1 MSLLFLLLILTS
13 CINVLLVSLVPSV
26 LLLVLPVLLLK
37 SISSL
42 RLQSTSAEQYVTLE
56 ISLEL
61 ISHWKQQRYTHFHL
75 GGVRLILTPHRQKGL
90 PVTARIALLD
100 TRFKQYEQATI
111 GTVLT
116 TLHAG
121 SVVLT
126 VYPNFNLSLDDPNLS
141 TFLKIQVQIQGA
153 EQVSSA
159 KIATI
164 HHQLVYRLQNHS
176 LILPTPPDL
185 SSDTLM
191 ILAESPDIPTIIQIP
206 RQIPR
211 ADLLKIM
218 PLEWI
223 TNYEHFH
230 QNTTPVQTSEPMYEK
245 RPDGSVRLQFKPP
258 PSAPAE
264 PPRLSFICSMVQPI
278 DIIPE
283 VLPSGKTLPIMSF
296 TSQGTPV
303 YPDKIDGHFL
313 WDVPGSGRCDP
324 GCPCNNDEDDY
335 SSRPKK
341 KNIIYPACK
350 LYLPEDDDDEPDY
363 PPPLPLYNKGL
374 QWIQK
379 HQPRSCKPIRSS
391 AGLLPSPSMVPCMM
405 FSSASASAS
414 DYSSEYPPLEKRSDQ
429 KHQVWSKPFVNS
441 PISSSG
447 HLEEPKPFE
456 AVLNWQTQ
464 NARVHNAS
472 LTSLHSKVD
481 QIAHRSSAVET
492 RVTSLS
498 DQLTNFYNSLHAKVA
513 QLDRDLRAMIARGDN
528 SYEFTRKEQEIR
540 QFQAEIA
547 RIDADNQQRQAVH
560 TAPPSYFP
568 TEPYHPLGSFFPTI
582 PRDYT
587 PERVFPMTYHL
598 NPQPA
603 KPKPRLPRRPVP
615 PPAVSI
621 PPPVRP
627 MYSDA
632 IQKPLQIHEP
642 VFPDLPSTS
651 ALSPFT
657 ESPSKAEQK
666 KPAENYLITVPEL
679 DQLNSSSEES
689 SLSDSVETFDSIT
702 ETSEPNGF
710 SSDDS
715 QQHLTDISRLLMAD
729 HAESTTT
736 DPPPWEPGQPYVD
749 IPFDVERENEGDN
762 SNPPPRVRTKVASGN
777 GPWFTF
783 DDLPPAR
790 WRERLQELSAWLDL
804 QMVKPDAELSVVLK
818 EFVSRF
824 TGSLHDWFDS
834 LGQYRQLLYL
844 QHPTVSARSDLHYH
858 FKRMSALFHKIGG
871 INDHT
876 LKHVFLSSLPEE
888 LQPEIRR
895 QIANAQL
902 DINNLSLGRLFQL
915 ALVSLDYL
923 CDQKKFF
930 RNLMKDKEGFRT
942 ACKKPYLEIKCR
954 DSKHCTCPSTKKH
967 HKVRFHNKSS
977 RTPQSRPLPRRPKK
991 IRYFRRREPSEIL
1004 DRRRKKSRC
1013 FICKKLG
1020 HFAKNCLK
1028 NPKRSQRLVQQL
1040 QSLHQFSPDTDQ
1052 IEFLY
1057 SEQESPD
1064 PDTVFALGTSD
1075 SDSDSASSTEP
1086 KDYSPIFHIQS
1097 VPSSSTQLSVQPI
1110 PFVKIQILLSKYSRP
1125 IPAIAFIDTGAQ
1137 RSILNPAILPPET
1150 WISNE
1155 NHFRAASGKLFSTK
1169 LRTKFRI
1176 GIQLFPKLTVW
1187 THVIGSS
1194 LPDKDLLLGFYIL
1207 FQAQKIQVLPTG
1219 LRFQSMFQPYTDQLK
1234 LYHLAQSPPDYQSI
1248 SAQLLRFCPP
1258 NHLAFVHP
1266 HPLWKNPAHFVTFKL
1281 NEDLNPTKATHPGM
1295 PPSELQL
1302 AQTECAELLAQ
1313 GLIEPTTSLWACQ
1326 AFYVNKRAKTL
1337 RGKKRL
1343 VIDYQPLNQF
1353 LQDDKFP
1360 LPRKNSIFTYLQ
1372 NARIFSKFDLK
1383 SGFWQLGIDP
1393 AERYKTAF
1401 CIPNAHYQWTVLP
1414 FGLKTTPSIFQKAMT
1429 QIFQPLLHHTLVYID
1444 DLLLFSGTPEEHQ
1457 VLLQQFHDI
1466 VDQYGIMLSEKKST
1480 IATDTVEYLGM
1491 QIKNGFYQP
1500 GPHIAQELLHFP
1512 AKDFTKKQ
1520 VQQFLG
1526 IINYIRNF
1534 LPYVDQQT
1542 SILSALLK
1550 KNPISWDSS
1559 HTTAVQQLKQI
1570 AQNPPKLKIMTDGK
1584 RILQTDA
1591 SDTSW
1596 GALLLEQIDK
1606 KEYLIGHF
1614 KGKTIPNGQLLR
1626 LQEWFSRYEFD
1637 VEHIKGQKNLIPD
1650 FLSRIQTPASP
1661 IFYTSPVFPV
1671 SMATRSTATSLPS
1684 KALTQKTFPRPVQ
1697 TFPSLYRLQ
1706 EFAKQFLF
1714 HYYMKAFFLE
1724 ENPHNQFLTFHPEN
1738 LFLTGFFIPSVRDIS
1753 DDELWYFWCLTVLHA
1768 TQLIIP
1774 LAYIVSTLNNP
1785 SKATSLLWTLLEW
1798 FSPIPQWRSQLQQL
1812 SHNHHLST
1820 IPSYEAEKFTSV
1832 FIVHRPYF
1840 RHPKTTAF
1848 FAQPQISHYHTTP
1861 HPSTLDQDPM
1871 FKKALMNHLLSLNH
1885 VPPPPQD
1892 IISSSIGP
1900 RHEMFMV
1907 PNPSG
1912 SSKGIIIKEERP
1924 NSPPHIYYQDSQDP
1938 EDDFLPLSQLLQ
1950 EFQTPPQ
1957 HEQGQSSRVISQSEP
1972 IITHPPSQC
1981 RSLCIPGIVHAKG
1994 CPQYD
1999 GPTYLEQCTLFCEPH
2014 GANCHKSYVNYHR
2027 FESSSSSD
2035 DYRMNL
2041 SSPPT
2046 KTDTESSV
2054 STSDS
2059 EKSYADITRIL
2070 MAQPDQ
2076 PDQGQTSHTEPYVD
2090 IPSEVEEEMPES
2102 SATNQPP
2109 PAQTSQKPSNGPWF
2123 TFDDIPSSKWR
2134 QYRQL
2139 QFVQLPEV
2147 SSALTVIHDQ
2157 FLGDPSAVFE
2167 AARRDYLNMKCC
2179 SLNAKD
2185 LDFHYKRMSLLFYKL
2200 NGFNEPTLKH
2210 VFLTSLPEELQP
2222 DIQRQLTTSNLILD
2236 NISLGK
2242 IFQIAKTCLDK
2253 LCEQKQFFKELL
2265 KDQEPFRS
2273 ACKKPYL
2280 QIKCKQKKDCD
2291 CSPKKK
2297 RHFQK
2302 FKHPDFSSRR
2312 RRSRKPYRFFRK
2324 KSSSSIE
2331 FKQKQSSKCFICK
2344 KKGHYAKDCPNKRE
2358 KFIRLVEHL
2367 QATIDYS
2374 PEKDELEFYF
2384 SEQDEPNDE
2393 TVFALQNFSDDS
2405 DSDQSQVIFHQ
2416 QLLSL
2421 DTTVPI
2427 PSVKLHILPSKF
2439 QRPIPV
2445 IGLID
2450 TGAQRSMLNP
2460 NILPPEYWTKYEEN
2474 FRAVNGKLFTT
2485 TLITKK
2491 PIGIQLFPNCVIW
2504 TKVIGSTLPNKDI
2517 LLAFDTLHQI
2527 THLQIIP
2534 TGIRVKSMF
2543 KPFTNILKLYN
2554 LSETP
2559 QSYQDIS
2566 TKLLSL
2572 CPESHSEFTHPNPLW
2587 KNKSFFIKLPFKLN
2601 EDINPTKATHP
2612 GMSPSDLLLAQKE
2625 CSQLLAQGSH
2635 DEHRQ
2640 LLTQFYDIVQSHG
2653 IMLSAKKSTIATDNI
2668 EFLGPQHDLIMIP
2681 TPSAISKPKSTGIII
2696 KEEKPDYTDF
2706 LYQDSQDPWEEFL
2719 PLSQHLQ
2726 QFPQPTMNDPGSSSQ
2741 PSSSQPSK
2749 ADKATQT
2756 PNFMPQS
2763 SPLKPGYRQDC
2774 PYPPCHGPHYK
2785 HPKLSKTFSQNTTVT
2800 LT

>member
-1 MSLLFLLLILTS
+1 MASSSQTPVQLSSSMSLPKTVTKHTTS
-13 CINVLLVSLVPSV
+13 KLESLVEYSYIPDSV
-26 LLLVLPVLLLK
+26 HVNE
-37 SISSL
+37 SSL
-42 RLQSTSAEQYVTLE
+42 PLVNPYQLYQRPSRFTRSIRSLISTSRSTPKEYIQSSSLDQCSLQSTSAEQYVTLE
-56 ISLEL
+56 ISPEL

-75 GGVRLILTPHRQKGL
+75 DSVRLILTLHGRKGL

-153 EQVSSA
+153 KQVSSA
-159 KIATI
+159 KIATV

-245 RPDGSVRLQFKPP
+245 RSDGSVRLQFKPP

-264 PPRLSFICSMVQPI
+264 PPRLSFTCSMVQPV

-283 VLPSGKTLPIMSF
+283 VLPSGKPLPIMSF

-324 GCPCNNDEDDY
+324 GCPCNDDEDDY
-335 SSRPKK
+335 SSRSKK
-341 KNIIYPACK
+341 KKIIYPACK

-363 PPPLPLYNKGL
+363 PPPLPLYDKGL

-379 HQPRSCKPIRSS
+379 HQPRSCKPVRSS
-391 AGLLPSPSMVPCMM
+391 AGLLPTPPMVSCMM
-405 FSSASASAS
+405 FSSASAS

-429 KHQVWSKPFVNS
+429 KHQVWSKPFVTS

-464 NARVHNAS
+464 NARVQNAS

-481 QIAHRSSAVET
+481 QITHRSSAVET

-498 DQLTNFYNSLHAKVA
+498 DQLTNLYNSLHTKVA

-528 SYEFTRKEQEIR
+528 SHEFTRKEQEIR
-540 QFQAEIA
+540 QLQAEIA
-547 RIDADNQQRQAVH
+547 RIDADNQRRQAVH
-560 TAPPSYFP
+560 TAPLSYFP
-568 TEPYHPLGSFFPTI
+568 TEPYHPLGSFFPTT

-587 PERVFPMTYHL
+587 PEKVFPMTYHL

-603 KPKPRLPRRPVP
+603 KPKPRPPRRPVP
-615 PPAVSI
+615 PPTVSI

-627 MYSDA
+627 MYSNA

-651 ALSPFT
+651 ALPPFP

-666 KPAENYLITVPEL
+666 KPTETYLITAPDL
-679 DQLNSSSEES
+679 DQLHRSSEES
-689 SLSDSVETFDSIT
+689 SPSDSVDTFDSIT
-702 ETSEPNGF
+702 ETSEPHSF
-710 SSDDS
+710 SSDES

-736 DPPPWEPGQPYVD
+736 DPPPREPGQPYVD
-749 IPFDVERENEGDN
+749 IPSDVEGENEGDN
-762 SNPPPRVRTKVASGN
+762 SNPPPRIRTKVAPGA

-790 WRERLQELSAWLDL
+790 WRERLQELFAWLDL
-804 QMVKPDAELSVVLK
+804 QMVKPDAELSTVLK

-824 TGSLHDWFDS
+824 TGSLRDWFDS

-844 QHPTVSARSDLHYH
+844 QHPTVSAALMDIHSQFLGEPAAIFATARKEYLQMRCCSMQRSDLHYH

-930 RNLMKDKEGFRT
+930 RNLMKDKEGFQT
-942 ACKKPYLEIKCR
+942 ACKKPYLEIKCK

-967 HKVRFHNKSS
+967 HKVRFHRKSS
-977 RTPQSRPLPRRPKK
+977 RTPQSRPFPRRPKK
-991 IRYFRRREPSEIL
+991 IRYFRRRQPSEIL
-1004 DRRRKKSRC
+1004 DRRRTKSRC

-1020 HFAKNCLK
+1020 HFAKECPK

-1075 SDSDSASSTEP
+1075 SDSDSTSSTEP
-1086 KDYSPIFHIQS
+1086 EDYSPVFHIQS

-1110 PFVKIQILLSKYSRP
+1110 PSVKIQILLSKYSRP

-1169 LRTKFRI
+1169 LRTKSRI

-1194 LPDKDLLLGFYIL
+1194 LPDKDLLLGFDIL

-1258 NHLAFVHP
+1258 NHLAFAHP
-1266 HPLWKNPAHFVTFKL
+1266 HPLWKNPAHFVKLPFKL

-1313 GLIEPTTSLWACQ
+1313 GLIEPTTSPWACQ
-1326 AFYVNKRAKTL
+1326 AFYVNKRAETL

-1414 FGLKTTPSIFQKAMT
+1414 FGLKTAPSIFQKAMT

-1466 VDQYGIMLSEKKST
+1466 IAHYGIMLSDKKST

-1512 AKDFTKKQ
+1512 DKDFTKKQ

-1526 IINYIRNF
+1526 IINYIRDF
-1534 LPYVDQQT
+1534 LPHVDQQT

-1550 KNPISWDSS
+1550 KNPISWDSR
-1559 HTTAVQQLKQI
+1559 HTTAVQRLKQI
-1570 AQNPPKLKIMTDGK
+1570 AQNPPQLKIMTDGK

-1606 KEYLIGHF
+1606 KEYLIGHASGHFSPAQQHYHTIYKEILAVKNGIKKFEYHLLGHRFLIRLDNSSFPKVLQF
-1614 KGKTIPNGQLLR
+1614 KGKTIPNSQLLR

-1637 VEHIKGQKNLIPD
+1637 VAHIKGQKNLIPD

-1661 IFYTSPVFPV
+1661 IFYTSPVFPIF
-1671 SMATRSTATSLPS
+1671 MATRSTATSLPS

-1714 HYYMKAFFLE
+1714 RYYMKAFFLE

-1753 DDELWYFWCLTVLHA
+1753 DDELWYFWCLTALHA

-1774 LAYIVSTLNNP
+1774 LAYTVNTLNNP

-1820 IPSYEAEKFTSV
+1820 IPSHEAEKFTSV

-1840 RHPKTTAF
+1840 RHPETAAF

-1900 RHEMFMV
+1900 RHDMFMV

-1924 NSPPHIYYQDSQDP
+1924 DTPPQIYYQIYDSTKSVLRASSPQVLVSSRYTVKLKT
-1938 EDDFLPLSQLLQ
+1938 FPLSRLQ
-1950 EFQTPPQ
+1950 RSCWFHRGQC
-1957 HEQGQSSRVISQSEP
+1957 HERLV
-1972 IITHPPSQC
+1972 
-1981 RSLCIPGIVHAKG
+1981 RK
-1994 CPQYD
+1994 
-1999 GPTYLEQCTLFCEPH
+1999 
-2014 GANCHKSYVNYHR
+2014 R
-2027 FESSSSSD
+2027 FWRALD
-2035 DYRMNL
+2035 DYSGDHGKVDKGNL
-2041 SSPPT
+2041 FG
-2046 KTDTESSV
+2046 
-2054 STSDS
+2054 
-2059 EKSYADITRIL
+2059 IL
-2070 MAQPDQ
+2070 FWRVMTGTWDLAFEWPCQLWRVEMMILV
-2076 PDQGQTSHTEPYVD
+2076 HT
-2090 IPSEVEEEMPES
+2090 
-2102 SATNQPP
+2102 
-2109 PAQTSQKPSNGPWF
+2109 W
-2123 TFDDIPSSKWR
+2123 
-2134 QYRQL
+2134 
-2139 QFVQLPEV
+2139 
-2147 SSALTVIHDQ
+2147 
-2157 FLGDPSAVFE
+2157 
-2167 AARRDYLNMKCC
+2167 
-2179 SLNAKD
+2179 
-2185 LDFHYKRMSLLFYKL
+2185 
-2200 NGFNEPTLKH
+2200 
-2210 VFLTSLPEELQP
+2210 
-2222 DIQRQLTTSNLILD
+2222 
-2236 NISLGK
+2236 
-2242 IFQIAKTCLDK
+2242 
-2253 LCEQKQFFKELL
+2253 
-2265 KDQEPFRS
+2265 
-2273 ACKKPYL
+2273 
-2280 QIKCKQKKDCD
+2280 
-2291 CSPKKK
+2291 
-2297 RHFQK
+2297 
-2302 FKHPDFSSRR
+2302 
-2312 RRSRKPYRFFRK
+2312 
-2324 KSSSSIE
+2324 
-2331 FKQKQSSKCFICK
+2331 
-2344 KKGHYAKDCPNKRE
+2344 
-2358 KFIRLVEHL
+2358 LVV
-2367 QATIDYS
+2367 
-2374 PEKDELEFYF
+2374 
-2384 SEQDEPNDE
+2384 E
-2393 TVFALQNFSDDS
+2393 TVGD
-2405 DSDQSQVIFHQ
+2405 V
-2416 QLLSL
+2416 
-2421 DTTVPI
+2421 
-2427 PSVKLHILPSKF
+2427 
-2439 QRPIPV
+2439 
-2445 IGLID
+2445 G
-2450 TGAQRSMLNP
+2450 
-2460 NILPPEYWTKYEEN
+2460 
-2474 FRAVNGKLFTT
+2474 
-2485 TLITKK
+2485 
-2491 PIGIQLFPNCVIW
+2491 
-2504 TKVIGSTLPNKDI
+2504 
-2517 LLAFDTLHQI
+2517 
-2527 THLQIIP
+2527 
-2534 TGIRVKSMF
+2534 
-2543 KPFTNILKLYN
+2543 
-2554 LSETP
+2554 
-2559 QSYQDIS
+2559 
-2566 TKLLSL
+2566 
-2572 CPESHSEFTHPNPLW
+2572 
-2587 KNKSFFIKLPFKLN
+2587 
-2601 EDINPTKATHP
+2601 
-2612 GMSPSDLLLAQKE
+2612 
-2625 CSQLLAQGSH
+2625 
-2635 DEHRQ
+2635 
-2640 LLTQFYDIVQSHG
+2640 
-2653 IMLSAKKSTIATDNI
+2653 
-2668 EFLGPQHDLIMIP
+2668 
-2681 TPSAISKPKSTGIII
+2681 
-2696 KEEKPDYTDF
+2696 
-2706 LYQDSQDPWEEFL
+2706 
-2719 PLSQHLQ
+2719 
-2726 QFPQPTMNDPGSSSQ
+2726 
-2741 PSSSQPSK
+2741 
-2749 ADKATQT
+2749 
-2756 PNFMPQS
+2756 
-2763 SPLKPGYRQDC
+2763 
-2774 PYPPCHGPHYK
+2774 
-2785 HPKLSKTFSQNTTVT
+2785 
-2800 LT
+2800 

>member
-1 MSLLFLLLILTS
+1 MRAEIELIHEHFDQVENTRAGQPQPVPQARRRKRAPTRGEIDDYYRDEYDEGEDSVGSYRRDGRDKVALQHYVEIEEMVYKAIKIEQQLKRRGNTSATPSLSSTPLKPSYVKRDERPRTSTAPKLRSEPSKQNSQDETEENEMPPLEDIEDEEYIAPGELTLVAGRALSVQVKEDEAVQQENIFHTWCYVQDKAGHLLLGRPWQFNRRVKELKSFIIMASSSQTPVKLSSSMSLPKTVTKHTTS
-13 CINVLLVSLVPSV
+13 KLESLVEYSYIPDSV
-26 LLLVLPVLLLK
+26 HVNE
-37 SISSL
+37 SSL
-42 RLQSTSAEQYVTLE
+42 PLVNPYQLYQRPSRFTRSIRSLISTSRSTPKEYIQSSSLDQCSLQSTSAEQYVTLE
-56 ISLEL
+56 ISPEL

-75 GGVRLILTPHRQKGL
+75 GGVRLILTLHGRKGL

-159 KIATI
+159 KIATV

-245 RPDGSVRLQFKPP
+245 RSDGSVRLQFKPP

-264 PPRLSFICSMVQPI
+264 PSRLSFTCSMVQPV

-283 VLPSGKTLPIMSF
+283 VLPSGKPLPIMSF

-324 GCPCNNDEDDY
+324 GCPCNDDEDDY
-335 SSRPKK
+335 SSRSKK
-341 KNIIYPACK
+341 KKIIYPACK

-363 PPPLPLYNKGL
+363 PPPLPLYDKGL

-379 HQPRSCKPIRSS
+379 HQPRSCKPVRSS
-391 AGLLPSPSMVPCMM
+391 AGLLPTPPMVSCMM
-405 FSSASASAS
+405 FSSASASA
-414 DYSSEYPPLEKRSDQ
+414 YSSEYPPLEKRSDQ

-464 NARVHNAS
+464 NARVQNAS

-498 DQLTNFYNSLHAKVA
+498 DQLTNLYNSLHTKVA

-528 SYEFTRKEQEIR
+528 SHEFTRKEQEIR
-540 QFQAEIA
+540 QLQAEIA
-547 RIDADNQQRQAVH
+547 RIDADNQRRQAVH
-560 TAPPSYFP
+560 TAPLSYFP
-568 TEPYHPLGSFFPTI
+568 TEPYHPLGSFFPTT

-587 PERVFPMTYHL
+587 PEKVFPMTYHL

-603 KPKPRLPRRPVP
+603 KPKPRPPRRPVP
-615 PPAVSI
+615 PPTVSI

-627 MYSDA
+627 MYSNA

-651 ALSPFT
+651 ALPPFP

-666 KPAENYLITVPEL
+666 KPTETYLITAPDL
-679 DQLNSSSEES
+679 DQLHRSSEES
-689 SLSDSVETFDSIT
+689 SPSDSVDTFDSIT
-702 ETSEPNGF
+702 ETSEPHSF
-710 SSDDS
+710 SSDES

-736 DPPPWEPGQPYVD
+736 DPPPREPGQPYVD
-749 IPFDVERENEGDN
+749 IPSDVEGENEGDN
-762 SNPPPRVRTKVASGN
+762 SNPPPRIRTKVAPGA

-804 QMVKPDAELSVVLK
+804 QMVKPDAELSTVLK

-824 TGSLHDWFDS
+824 TGSLRDWFDS

-844 QHPTVSARSDLHYH
+844 QHPTVSAALMDIHSQFLGEPAAIFATTRKEYLQMRCCSMQRSDLHYH

-930 RNLMKDKEGFRT
+930 RNLIKDKEGFQT
-942 ACKKPYLEIKCR
+942 ACKKPYLEIKCK

-967 HKVRFHNKSS
+967 HKVRFHRKSS
-977 RTPQSRPLPRRPKK
+977 RTPQSRPFPRRPKK
-991 IRYFRRREPSEIL
+991 IRYFRRRQPSEIL
-1004 DRRRKKSRC
+1004 DRRRTKSRC

-1020 HFAKNCLK
+1020 HFAKECPK

-1075 SDSDSASSTEP
+1075 SDSDSTSSTEP
-1086 KDYSPIFHIQS
+1086 EDYSPVFHIQS

-1110 PFVKIQILLSKYSRP
+1110 PSVKIQILLSKYSRP

-1169 LRTKFRI
+1169 LRTKSRI

-1194 LPDKDLLLGFYIL
+1194 LPDKDLLLGFDIL

-1234 LYHLAQSPPDYQSI
+1234 LYHLAQSPLDYQSI

-1258 NHLAFVHP
+1258 NYLAFAHP
-1266 HPLWKNPAHFVTFKL
+1266 HPLWKNPAHFVKLPFKL

-1313 GLIEPTTSLWACQ
+1313 GLIEPTTSPWACQ
-1326 AFYVNKRAKTL
+1326 AFYVNKRAETL

-1414 FGLKTTPSIFQKAMT
+1414 FGLKTAPSIFQKAVT

-1466 VDQYGIMLSEKKST
+1466 IAHYGIMLSDKKST

-1512 AKDFTKKQ
+1512 DKDFTKKQ

-1526 IINYIRNF
+1526 IINYIRDF
-1534 LPYVDQQT
+1534 LPHVDQQT

-1550 KNPISWDSS
+1550 KNPISWDSR
-1559 HTTAVQQLKQI
+1559 HTTAVQRLKQI
-1570 AQNPPKLKIMTDGK
+1570 AQNPPQLKIMTDGK

-1606 KEYLIGHF
+1606 KEYLIGHASGHFSPAQQHYHTIYKEILAVKNGIKKFEYHLLGHRFLIRLDNSSFPKVLQF
-1614 KGKTIPNGQLLR
+1614 KGKTIPNSQLLR

-1637 VEHIKGQKNLIPD
+1637 VAHIKGQKNLIPD

-1661 IFYTSPVFPV
+1661 IFYTSLVFPIF
-1671 SMATRSTATSLPS
+1671 MATRSTATSLPS

-1714 HYYMKAFFLE
+1714 RYYMKAFFLE

-1753 DDELWYFWCLTVLHA
+1753 DDELWYFWCLTALHA

-1774 LAYIVSTLNNP
+1774 LAYTVNTLNNP

-1820 IPSYEAEKFTSV
+1820 IPSHEAEKFTSV

-1840 RHPKTTAF
+1840 RHPETAAF

-1900 RHEMFMV
+1900 RHDMFMV

-1924 NSPPHIYYQDSQDP
+1924 DTPPQIYYQDSQDP

-1950 EFQTPPQ
+1950 EFQTPL
-1957 HEQGQSSRVISQSEP
+1957 EQGQSSRVISQSEP

-1999 GPTYLEQCTLFCEPH
+1999 GPTYLEQCTLFC
-2014 GANCHKSYVNYHR
+2014 A
-2027 FESSSSSD
+2027 
-2035 DYRMNL
+2035 
-2041 SSPPT
+2041 
-2046 KTDTESSV
+2046 
-2054 STSDS
+2054 
-2059 EKSYADITRIL
+2059 
-2070 MAQPDQ
+2070 
-2076 PDQGQTSHTEPYVD
+2076 
-2090 IPSEVEEEMPES
+2090 
-2102 SATNQPP
+2102 
-2109 PAQTSQKPSNGPWF
+2109 PAQM
-2123 TFDDIPSSKWR
+2123 I
-2134 QYRQL
+2134 
-2139 QFVQLPEV
+2139 
-2147 SSALTVIHDQ
+2147 
-2157 FLGDPSAVFE
+2157 
-2167 AARRDYLNMKCC
+2167 
-2179 SLNAKD
+2179 
-2185 LDFHYKRMSLLFYKL
+2185 
-2200 NGFNEPTLKH
+2200 
-2210 VFLTSLPEELQP
+2210 
-2222 DIQRQLTTSNLILD
+2222 
-2236 NISLGK
+2236 
-2242 IFQIAKTCLDK
+2242 
-2253 LCEQKQFFKELL
+2253 
-2265 KDQEPFRS
+2265 
-2273 ACKKPYL
+2273 
-2280 QIKCKQKKDCD
+2280 
-2291 CSPKKK
+2291 
-2297 RHFQK
+2297 
-2302 FKHPDFSSRR
+2302 
-2312 RRSRKPYRFFRK
+2312 
-2324 KSSSSIE
+2324 
-2331 FKQKQSSKCFICK
+2331 
-2344 KKGHYAKDCPNKRE
+2344 
-2358 KFIRLVEHL
+2358 
-2367 QATIDYS
+2367 
-2374 PEKDELEFYF
+2374 
-2384 SEQDEPNDE
+2384 
-2393 TVFALQNFSDDS
+2393 
-2405 DSDQSQVIFHQ
+2405 
-2416 QLLSL
+2416 
-2421 DTTVPI
+2421 
-2427 PSVKLHILPSKF
+2427 
-2439 QRPIPV
+2439 
-2445 IGLID
+2445 
-2450 TGAQRSMLNP
+2450 TG
-2460 NILPPEYWTKYEEN
+2460 
-2474 FRAVNGKLFTT
+2474 
-2485 TLITKK
+2485 
-2491 PIGIQLFPNCVIW
+2491 
-2504 TKVIGSTLPNKDI
+2504 
-2517 LLAFDTLHQI
+2517 
-2527 THLQIIP
+2527 
-2534 TGIRVKSMF
+2534 
-2543 KPFTNILKLYN
+2543 
-2554 LSETP
+2554 
-2559 QSYQDIS
+2559 
-2566 TKLLSL
+2566 
-2572 CPESHSEFTHPNPLW
+2572 
-2587 KNKSFFIKLPFKLN
+2587 
-2601 EDINPTKATHP
+2601 
-2612 GMSPSDLLLAQKE
+2612 
-2625 CSQLLAQGSH
+2625 
-2635 DEHRQ
+2635 
-2640 LLTQFYDIVQSHG
+2640 
-2653 IMLSAKKSTIATDNI
+2653 
-2668 EFLGPQHDLIMIP
+2668 
-2681 TPSAISKPKSTGIII
+2681 
-2696 KEEKPDYTDF
+2696 
-2706 LYQDSQDPWEEFL
+2706 
-2719 PLSQHLQ
+2719 
-2726 QFPQPTMNDPGSSSQ
+2726 
-2741 PSSSQPSK
+2741 
-2749 ADKATQT
+2749 
-2756 PNFMPQS
+2756 
-2763 SPLKPGYRQDC
+2763 
-2774 PYPPCHGPHYK
+2774 
-2785 HPKLSKTFSQNTTVT
+2785 
-2800 LT
+2800 

>member
-1 MSLLFLLLILTS
+1 MVELQYYVEIEKMVHKAIKIEQQLKRRGGQVLVLALDNEGSSSCDGSWSCWRYWLKGRKLVIEVAKEILKAFMDVIVLFKDCWALDQGCGPWIVAVTFFS
-13 CINVLLVSLVPSV
+13 TKEVERTTQEGSRHQMYHNSSLVTSLEGSMFRPVRNKLRTASKGLGSSRWSAEVMAEGLKGFETTFLWESDWVEVDHHVALVGNVYMDDGVSFVALFSFWKLNRLPPNHPNRENLGHNFLIQVQVDLRHDFEAYKLTDEVLQSLKMRYV
-26 LLLVLPVLLLK
+26 LLLVFGLVLLEQLASWCLEEK
-37 SISSL
+37 DSAQVNESSL
-42 RLQSTSAEQYVTLE
+42 PLVNPYQLYQRPSRFTRSIRSLISTSRSTPKEYIQSSSLDQCSLQSTSAKQYVTLE

-75 GGVRLILTPHRQKGL
+75 GGVRLILTLHGRKGL

-100 TRFKQYEQATI
+100 TRFKQYEQAII

-176 LILPTPPDL
+176 LILPTPLDL

-264 PPRLSFICSMVQPI
+264 PPRLSFTCSMVQPV

-283 VLPSGKTLPIMSF
+283 VLPSRKTLPIMSF
-296 TSQGTPV
+296 TFQGTPV

-324 GCPCNNDEDDY
+324 GCPCNDDEDDY

-379 HQPRSCKPIRSS
+379 HQPRSCKPVRSS
-391 AGLLPSPSMVPCMM
+391 AGLLPTPPMVPCMM

-414 DYSSEYPPLEKRSDQ
+414 ERSDQ

-464 NARVHNAS
+464 NARIQNAS

-498 DQLTNFYNSLHAKVA
+498 YQLTNLYNSLDAKVA
-513 QLDRDLRAMIARGDN
+513 QLDRDLRAMIARDDN

-540 QFQAEIA
+540 QLQAEIA
-547 RIDADNQQRQAVH
+547 RIDADNQRRQAVH

-568 TEPYHPLGSFFPTI
+568 TEPYHPLGSFFPTTL
-582 PRDYT
+582 RDYT

-598 NPQPA
+598 NPQLA
-603 KPKPRLPRRPVP
+603 KPKPRPPRRPVP

-621 PPPVRP
+621 PPSVRP

-666 KPAENYLITVPEL
+666 KPAENYLITALEL

-689 SLSDSVETFDSIT
+689 SPSDSVETFDSIT
-702 ETSEPNGF
+702 ETSEPNSF

-729 HAESTTT
+729 HAESNTT
-736 DPPPWEPGQPYVD
+736 DPPPREPGQPYVD
-749 IPFDVERENEGDN
+749 IPSDVEGENEGDN

-783 DDLPPAR
+783 DDLPPA
-790 WRERLQELSAWLDL
+790 
-804 QMVKPDAELSVVLK
+804 
-818 EFVSRF
+818 
-824 TGSLHDWFDS
+824 
-834 LGQYRQLLYL
+834 
-844 QHPTVSARSDLHYH
+844 
-858 FKRMSALFHKIGG
+858 
-871 INDHT
+871 
-876 LKHVFLSSLPEE
+876 
-888 LQPEIRR
+888 
-895 QIANAQL
+895 
-902 DINNLSLGRLFQL
+902 
-915 ALVSLDYL
+915 
-923 CDQKKFF
+923 
-930 RNLMKDKEGFRT
+930 
-942 ACKKPYLEIKCR
+942 
-954 DSKHCTCPSTKKH
+954 
-967 HKVRFHNKSS
+967 
-977 RTPQSRPLPRRPKK
+977 QSRPFPRRPKK

-1020 HFAKNCLK
+1020 HFAKECPK

-1086 KDYSPIFHIQS
+1086 EDYSPVFHIQS
-1097 VPSSSTQLSVQPI
+1097 VPPSSTQLSVQPI
-1110 PFVKIQILLSKYSRP
+1110 PSVKIQILLSKYSWP

-1137 RSILNPAILPPET
+1137 R
-1150 WISNE
+1150 
-1155 NHFRAASGKLFSTK
+1155 
-1169 LRTKFRI
+1169 
-1176 GIQLFPKLTVW
+1176 VW

-1194 LPDKDLLLGFYIL
+1194 LPDKDLLLGFDIL

-1258 NHLAFVHP
+1258 NHLAFAHP
-1266 HPLWKNPAHFVTFKL
+1266 HPLWKNPAHFVKLPFKL

-1313 GLIEPTTSLWACQ
+1313 GLIEPTTSPWACQ
-1326 AFYVNKRAKTL
+1326 AFYVNKRAETL

-1353 LQDDKFP
+1353 LQDHKFP

-1414 FGLKTTPSIFQKAMT
+1414 FGLKTAPSIFQKAMT

-1466 VDQYGIMLSEKKST
+1466 VDQYGIMLSDKKST

-1512 AKDFTKKQ
+1512 KKQ
-1520 VQQFLG
+1520 VQQFLS
-1526 IINYIRNF
+1526 IINYIRDF
-1534 LPYVDQQT
+1534 LPHVDQQT
-1542 SILSALLK
+1542 SILYALLK

-1606 KEYLIGHF
+1606 KEYLIGHASGHFSPAQQHYHTIYKEILAVKNGIKKFEYHLLGHRFLIRLDNSSFPKVLQF
-1614 KGKTIPNGQLLR
+1614 KGKTIPNSQLLR
-1626 LQEWFSRYEFD
+1626 LQEWFSRYDFD
-1637 VEHIKGQKNLIPD
+1637 VEHIKGQRNLIPD

-1671 SMATRSTATSLPS
+1671 FMATRSTATSLPS

-1714 HYYMKAFFLE
+1714 RYYMKAFFLE

-1738 LFLTGFFIPSVRDIS
+1738 LFLTGFFIPYVRDIS

-1774 LAYIVSTLNNP
+1774 LAYTVNTLNNP

-1798 FSPIPQWRSQLQQL
+1798 FSHIPQWRSQLQQL
-1812 SHNHHLST
+1812 
-1820 IPSYEAEKFTSV
+1820 
-1832 FIVHRPYF
+1832 
-1840 RHPKTTAF
+1840 KTAAF

-1871 FKKALMNHLLSLNH
+1871 FKKALMNHLMSLNH

-1900 RHEMFMV
+1900 RHEMFM
-1907 PNPSG
+1907 
-1912 SSKGIIIKEERP
+1912 
-1924 NSPPHIYYQDSQDP
+1924 DP

-1957 HEQGQSSRVISQSEP
+1957 QEQGQSSRVISQSEP
-1972 IITHPPSQC
+1972 IITHPPTQC

-2014 GANCHKSYVNYHR
+2014 GANCHKSCVNYRR

-2035 DYRMNL
+2035 DYGMNL
-2041 SSPPT
+2041 SSPQ
-2046 KTDTESSV
+2046 S
-2054 STSDS
+2054 
-2059 EKSYADITRIL
+2059 
-2070 MAQPDQ
+2070 
-2076 PDQGQTSHTEPYVD
+2076 
-2090 IPSEVEEEMPES
+2090 
-2102 SATNQPP
+2102 PP
-2109 PAQTSQKPSNGPWF
+2109 
-2123 TFDDIPSSKWR
+2123 
-2134 QYRQL
+2134 
-2139 QFVQLPEV
+2139 
-2147 SSALTVIHDQ
+2147 
-2157 FLGDPSAVFE
+2157 
-2167 AARRDYLNMKCC
+2167 
-2179 SLNAKD
+2179 
-2185 LDFHYKRMSLLFYKL
+2185 
-2200 NGFNEPTLKH
+2200 H
-2210 VFLTSLPEELQP
+2210 VL
-2222 DIQRQLTTSNLILD
+2222 
-2236 NISLGK
+2236 
-2242 IFQIAKTCLDK
+2242 
-2253 LCEQKQFFKELL
+2253 
-2265 KDQEPFRS
+2265 
-2273 ACKKPYL
+2273 
-2280 QIKCKQKKDCD
+2280 
-2291 CSPKKK
+2291 
-2297 RHFQK
+2297 
-2302 FKHPDFSSRR
+2302 
-2312 RRSRKPYRFFRK
+2312 
-2324 KSSSSIE
+2324 
-2331 FKQKQSSKCFICK
+2331 
-2344 KKGHYAKDCPNKRE
+2344 
-2358 KFIRLVEHL
+2358 
-2367 QATIDYS
+2367 
-2374 PEKDELEFYF
+2374 
-2384 SEQDEPNDE
+2384 
-2393 TVFALQNFSDDS
+2393 
-2405 DSDQSQVIFHQ
+2405 
-2416 QLLSL
+2416 
-2421 DTTVPI
+2421 
-2427 PSVKLHILPSKF
+2427 
-2439 QRPIPV
+2439 
-2445 IGLID
+2445 
-2450 TGAQRSMLNP
+2450 SML
-2460 NILPPEYWTKYEEN
+2460 LALSCYA
-2474 FRAVNGKLFTT
+2474 FMSCLF
-2485 TLITKK
+2485 
-2491 PIGIQLFPNCVIW
+2491 
-2504 TKVIGSTLPNKDI
+2504 
-2517 LLAFDTLHQI
+2517 
-2527 THLQIIP
+2527 
-2534 TGIRVKSMF
+2534 M
-2543 KPFTNILKLYN
+2543 
-2554 LSETP
+2554 
-2559 QSYQDIS
+2559 
-2566 TKLLSL
+2566 
-2572 CPESHSEFTHPNPLW
+2572 
-2587 KNKSFFIKLPFKLN
+2587 
-2601 EDINPTKATHP
+2601 
-2612 GMSPSDLLLAQKE
+2612 
-2625 CSQLLAQGSH
+2625 
-2635 DEHRQ
+2635 
-2640 LLTQFYDIVQSHG
+2640 
-2653 IMLSAKKSTIATDNI
+2653 
-2668 EFLGPQHDLIMIP
+2668 
-2681 TPSAISKPKSTGIII
+2681 
-2696 KEEKPDYTDF
+2696 
-2706 LYQDSQDPWEEFL
+2706 
-2719 PLSQHLQ
+2719 
-2726 QFPQPTMNDPGSSSQ
+2726 
-2741 PSSSQPSK
+2741 
-2749 ADKATQT
+2749 
-2756 PNFMPQS
+2756 
-2763 SPLKPGYRQDC
+2763 
-2774 PYPPCHGPHYK
+2774 
-2785 HPKLSKTFSQNTTVT
+2785 
-2800 LT
+2800 